1 MHNLDSIRC
10 LVRDLMRR
18 HGGHGIDHIQ
28 ETILVRGGYYCGRRF
43 SGDGLRAVWFAEEGQ
58 VKLYDAAGKTIE
70 VCVPGQE
77 ARNRQR
83 VA

>member
-1 MHNLDSIRC
+1 MQQLDTIRS

-18 HGGHGIDHIQ
+18 HGGREIDHIQ
-28 ETILVRGGYYCGRRF
+28 ETILVRGGFYCGRRF

-58 VKLYDAAGKTIE
+58 VKLYDAAGQTIE
-70 VCVPGQE
+70 VCTPGRD
-77 ARNRQR
+77 ARIHQR